1 MAKLVAWCVV
11 ALLCSGS
18 VLAQNNNEK
27 PVVTAPGGKPA
38 AEPTAELQTGL
49 TTVPATTQQA
59 EPSSTGLLELPDISS
74 SNHIPLLDNR
84 FRIDFEVKEIT
95 LVFFRKRGTPSVVL
109 VRPDGSKIYSRNAK
123 EQKVIWHD
131 DKTYDLIKIT
141 NPVPGPWQ
149 AIGEVLPES
158 RIMVLTDIDLAV
170 DALPTDLMVGETLK
184 VTARLTNGG
193 KPINARDFRDILQ
206 LDVLLISTQKP
217 EYDNHSQT
225 VVEFAS
231 FRDDGKNF
239 DERPRDAI
247 FTGEFKLDFPAG
259 EWIPKYIVKTPLY
272 TRELI
277 QDPIVVHRSPLT
289 TEVVTAISEDSKH
302 LVNYTITDGPALGD
316 KVALQGRIRFPSE
329 EVQSFTLGEQPSN
342 TRSLAVVNAGVG
354 TYRIEQTMF
363 GKTKNGREFVM
374 SLPEVTFA
382 AVGPKIEVPQVDD
395 ATVAALK
402 AKAAADANPQGAANT
417 ADSDTAET
425 GAAHSD
431 TAPGGASAASGAAAV
446 DMATAAETSE
456 PAKPFP
462 LVSVILLN
470 LGILLF
476 GGGGI
481 LLLMSDNARA
491 AVMMLFAKLN
501 PVALLKRNKAQTNA
515 AADQNKNADNS
526 VGTAQKGQ
534 KNNEGGDILDLSLP
548 DD

>member
-1 MAKLVAWCVV
+1 MAKLVVWCLTALLWSGV
-11 ALLCSGS
+11 AL
-18 VLAQNNNEK
+18 AQSSNEK
-27 PVVTAPGGKPA
+27 PVPVEAKPA
-38 AEPTAELQTGL
+38 AELNKKQEPDPAATANANEEQGN
-49 TTVPATTQQA
+49 
-59 EPSSTGLLELPDISS
+59 TGLLELPDISS
-74 SNHIPLLDNR
+74 TNHIPLLDNR
-84 FRIDFEVKEIT
+84 FRIDFEIKEIT
-95 LVFFRKRGTPSVVL
+95 LVFFRKRGTPSIVL

-158 RIMVLTDIDLAV
+158 RIMVLTDIDLEV

-225 VVEFAS
+225 VIEFTS

-289 TEVVTAISEDSKH
+289 TEVVTAVSDDDKH

-329 EVQSFTLGEQPSN
+329 EVQSFTLGEQPGN
-342 TRSLAVVNAGVG
+342 QRSLAVVNAGVG

-363 GKTKNGREFVM
+363 GKTKNGRDFVM

-402 AKAAADANPQGAANT
+402 AKAAADAKPQGAENAT
-417 ADSDTAET
+417 DAGAET
-425 GAAHSD
+425 
-431 TAPGGASAASGAAAV
+431 TATTAAAE
-446 DMATAAETSE
+446 ETQP

-462 LVSVILLN
+462 LMSVILLN
-470 LGILLF
+470 LGILLV

-481 LLLMSDNARA
+481 LLLMSDNAKA
-491 AVMMLFAKLN
+491 TSMMLFAKLN
-501 PVALLKRNKAQTNA
+501 PVALLKRNKTPVTA
-515 AADQNKNADNS
+515 ATDGQSATDKSAEVS
-526 VGTAQKGQ
+526 KKGQ
-534 KNNEGGDILDLSLP
+534 KNNDSGDILDLSLP

>member
-1 MAKLVAWCVV
+1 MAKLVVWCLT
-11 ALLCSGS
+11 ALLCSG
-18 VLAQNNNEK
+18 VALAQSNNEK
-27 PVVTAPGGKPA
+27 PAPIVAKP
-38 AEPTAELQTGL
+38 EAELNK
-49 TTVPATTQQA
+49 VPNQ

-95 LVFFRKRGTPSVVL
+95 LVFFRKKGTPSIVL

-149 AIGEVLPES
+149 AIGEILPES
-158 RIMVLTDIDLAV
+158 RIMVLTDIDLEV

-225 VVEFAS
+225 VIEFTS
-231 FRDDGKNF
+231 FKDDGKNF

-289 TEVVTAISEDSKH
+289 TEVETAATEDSKH

-329 EVQSFTLGEQPSN
+329 EVQSFTLGEQPGN
-342 TRSLAVVNAGVG
+342 QRSLAVVNAGVG

-363 GKTKNGREFVM
+363 GKTKNGRDFVM

-402 AKAAADANPQGAANT
+402 AKAAADAKPQGTENAADTGAANEEPGP
-417 ADSDTAET
+417 DGE
-425 GAAHSD
+425 
-431 TAPGGASAASGAAAV
+431 TAPAV
-446 DMATAAETSE
+446 LGTNPAESVEEMAE

-462 LVSVILLN
+462 LMSVILLN

-491 AVMMLFAKLN
+491 TSMMLFAKLN
-501 PVALLKRNKAQTNA
+501 PIALLKRNKTSASA
-515 AADQNKNADNS
+515 ATDGQSATDKSAE
-526 VGTAQKGQ
+526 VGKKGQ
-534 KNNEGGDILDLSLP
+534 KNNDSGDILDLSLP

>member
-1 MAKLVAWCVV
+1 MAKLVVWCL
-11 ALLCSGS
+11 AGILCSA
-18 VLAQNNNEK
+18 VVMAQSNNEK
-27 PVVTAPGGKPA
+27 PASTTAVVKP
-38 AEPTAELQTGL
+38 PAELNTEQN
-49 TTVPATTQQA
+49 A

-95 LVFFRKRGTPSVVL
+95 LVFFRKKGTPSIVL

-149 AIGEVLPES
+149 AIGEILPES
-158 RIMVLTDIDLAV
+158 RIMVLTDIDLEVAP
-170 DALPTDLMVGETLK
+170 LPTDLMVGETLK
-184 VTARLTNGG
+184 VTARLSNGG

-225 VVEFAS
+225 VIEFTS

-277 QDPIVVHRSPLT
+277 QDPIVVHRTPLS
-289 TEVVTAISEDSKH
+289 TEVVEAVTEESKH
-302 LVNYTITDGPALGD
+302 LLNYTITDGPAVGD
-316 KVALQGRIRFPSE
+316 HVSLQGRIRFPSE
-329 EVQSFTLGEQPSN
+329 EVQSFTLGEQAGN
-342 TRSLAVVNAGVG
+342 QRVLAVVNAGFG
-354 TYRIEQTMF
+354 TYRVEHTMF
-363 GKTKNGREFVM
+363 GKTKNGRDFVM

-402 AKAAADANPQGAANT
+402 AKAAEGTKAA
-417 ADSDTAET
+417 
-425 GAAHSD
+425 G
-431 TAPGGASAASGAAAV
+431 
-446 DMATAAETSE
+446 AETSASTAGTLDPTAVKTEEIAE
-456 PAKPFP
+456 PAQPFP
-462 LVSVILLN
+462 LISVILLN

-481 LLLMSDNARA
+481 LLLMNDAARSS
-491 AVMMLFAKLN
+491 VVMLFAKLN
-501 PVALLKRNKAQTNA
+501 PVSLLKRNKVQPNE
-515 AADQNKNADNS
+515 AADGNK
-526 VGTAQKGQ
+526 TAAKSTEAVKKGQ
-534 KNNEGGDILDLSLP
+534 KNNGSDDILDLSLP